1 MSLIEDLFQYAQDE
15 GGDVIHTKK
24 TLPTGEVV
32 ETMMVGLPWEKTEMP
47 PKRPK
52 LTQEARSPMKSDNIL
67 LLPPRE
73 QFKTSLMLL
82 MDVANATKQERSVVD
97 KLIKRFEDGD
107 RKGKKVHSGA
117 SQT

>member
-1 MSLIEDLFQYAQDE
+1 MSIVDDLFQYAQDE

-24 TLPTGEVV
+24 TLPTGETV

-47 PKRPK
+47 KFGAVVP
-52 LTQEARSPMKSDNIL
+52 QERRSPLRSDNIL

-82 MDVANATKQERSVVD
+82 MDRARATKTERSVVNR
-97 KLIKRFEDGD
+97 LIERFENGD
-107 RKGKKVHSGA
+107 RKSKKVHSGA